1 MGSMYIE
8 CALGMFWGTSSNSD
22 GCMERVRGKKSR
34 TMPWCAVASKVC
46 VRTAPCR
53 APPPRR
59 CPLPACQAACL
70 RVGSVTSAL
79 VLGGRRL
86 LPLPV
91 APLACRSLRPAALR
105 RCGPSDG
112 HGPGNINGGA
122 AGVLLRERAV
132 ARRRQTGPT
141 GLEAGGDAAA
151 TGLPTRGPRAREL
164 VARVCGAMSN
174 RHASRQRA
182 ASSGA
187 FRRTAVPPYRCMSR
201 SSCRVQSD
209 DNDLTLSPVDPER
222 LSLLPGRGVS

>member
-1 MGSMYIE
+1 MGNQQQLRWMHGAQE
-8 CALGMFWGTSSNSD
+8 GH
-22 GCMERVRGKKSR
+22 KKSR
-34 TMPWCAVASKVC
+34 TMPGCAVASKVC

-59 CPLPACQAACL
+59 CLLAAARQAACL
-70 RVGSVTSAL
+70 RVGSVTSTLAL
-79 VLGGRRL
+79 GRRR
-86 LPLPV
+86 
-91 APLACRSLRPAALR
+91 RSRAAAWGLR
-105 RCGPSDG
+105 RCGLSAG

-122 AGVLLRERAV
+122 AGVLLRVRTV

-201 SSCRVQSD
+201 PSCRVQSD